1 MADSLTKADIAMYLV
16 EARGLGKK
24 EALEIVHD
32 VFELMSDVLVSGSD
46 LKLSGFGTFSLR
58 EKKAR
63 LGRNPKT
70 GEQAEIDARTVV
82 SFKASGKLKG

>member
-82 SFKASGKLKG
+82 SFKASSKLKG